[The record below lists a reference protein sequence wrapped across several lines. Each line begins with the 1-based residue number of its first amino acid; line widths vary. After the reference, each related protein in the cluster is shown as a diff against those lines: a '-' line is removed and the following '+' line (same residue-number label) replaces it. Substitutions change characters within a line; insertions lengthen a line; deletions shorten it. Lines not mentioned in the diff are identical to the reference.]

1 MKKLKVLFVGCGA
14 VSRPWL
20 EYTLSRKDV
29 AIVGIVELNAAVA
42 QAAKEKYNLD
52 CPIFDDLEKALEELR
67 PDIIYDL
74 TYVTVHSQIVIEAL
88 EAGCHVFGE
97 KPMTLTREEALE
109 MVKATDRTGKVYNV
123 MQNRRYQK
131 PVRALKELVDFGLLG
146 DIWTINADIFVGE
159 DLASIRN
166 SLDFPML
173 QDNAIHTFDQAR
185 FITGQDPLSVYC
197 HSYNP

>member
-1 MKKLKVLFVGCGA
+1 
-14 VSRPWL
+14 
-20 EYTLSRKDV
+20 
-29 AIVGIVELNAAVA
+29 
-42 QAAKEKYNLD
+42 
-52 CPIFDDLEKALEELR
+52 
-67 PDIIYDL
+67 
-74 TYVTVHSQIVIEAL
+74 VTVHSQIVIEAL

-166 SLDFPML
+166 SLEFPML

>member
-1 MKKLKVLFVGCGA
+1 
-14 VSRPWL
+14 
-20 EYTLSRKDV
+20 
-29 AIVGIVELNAAVA
+29 
-42 QAAKEKYNLD
+42 
-52 CPIFDDLEKALEELR
+52 
-67 PDIIYDL
+67 
-74 TYVTVHSQIVIEAL
+74 
-88 EAGCHVFGE
+88 
-97 KPMTLTREEALE
+97 MTLTREEALE

-166 SLDFPML
+166 SLEFPML